1 MMRRNLI
8 KSLLVLALP
17 VVLPMQ
23 IEAELKHDMEFS
35 ESALSL
41 SGDTVENMVYTVV
54 DYSGLSVS
62 GEPGEPALPVMDIRF
77 SVPCLAKDF
86 EVTVTEN
93 TGVTLPVNHPILP
106 VQQPV
111 RADFSAPPAFEQP
124 DAEIYGADAG
134 YPEAI
139 GKVVGE
145 GYYDGDNHIVTVA
158 VSPISYNP
166 VQGAL
171 RLHTSV
177 TVSLSYSIANS
188 VAELS
193 MRPISR
199 FQKSQSGME
208 SVKSIVVNPAQVEKF
223 VPVALG
229 SIKPMTVVG
238 VPAYEY
244 CVITSRELAP
254 AFDRL
259 VYWKRQKGYFAGV
272 VCMEDILACP
282 DFQLGDEVSGINDD
296 AGKLRAYLKYSYSGD
311 GSGKYVLLAGDYSV
325 LPIRYGRSIDN
336 AMDIDDIIPSDLY
349 FSDLNGNWDADKNGL
364 YGEPSDKVDFNCEL
378 LVGRLIC
385 STEEEVFNYTD
396 KLLQYEQNPGNGD
409 ASYLKKAFYSQCDDM
424 LYYKQANQMAEAFNS
439 IFDDQT
445 IFSEEPSYNDE
456 NPTFPTGS
464 QCIEEMNNNYGFL
477 GWYGHGQPGG
487 VCVKSRNNNREEWY
501 AILAL
506 ENNVFNHKKENGN
519 GLDNLKNAGY
529 PAVAFSSSCSLAP
542 FDDYNLE
549 NCKKYGYDLN
559 YSIGS
564 SFTVGG
570 SYGGPIFLG
579 NSRPAYIVS
588 SFSLQKAIAEYI
600 DSDDSYRFSECMS
613 IAKLKESGIAYQDKL
628 TLNLIGCPELEM
640 WTDIP
645 FEYDPKAI
653 TITRTDGTVT
663 VGGVELQGSKV
674 AFNPGWNYCPEIVE
688 CSGTKI
694 TSPKADP
701 NAVVTVYRHNAIP
714 YVLPVVWQNGEVR
727 SKQYY
732 FTNDVTIGC
741 DVDSGR
747 TKGDYVFTKD
757 ADVTIESKGDISI
770 NDGFKMETGSVVTI
784 KTTGNVIISGGT
796 MESGANLSITA
807 PSISVLKN
815 FSAEKGAMLN
825 LNYE

>member
-1 MMRRNLI
+1 MRRNLI
-8 KSLLVLALP
+8 KSILALALP
-17 VVLPMQ
+17 IVLPMQ
-23 IEAELKHDMEFS
+23 IEAELKHNMEFT
-35 ESALSL
+35 ESVLSL
-41 SGDTVENMVYTVV
+41 SVDTVENMVYTVV

-62 GEPGEPALPVMDIRF
+62 GEPGEPALPVKDIHF

-86 EVTVTEN
+86 KVTVTEN
-93 TGVTLPVNHPILP
+93 AGITLPVNHSVLP

-111 RADFSAPPAFEQP
+111 RADFSAPPAFERP
-124 DAEIYGADAG
+124 DAEIYGTDAS

-158 VSPISYNP
+158 VSPVSYNP
-166 VQGAL
+166 VQGTL

-177 TVSLSYSIANS
+177 TVSLSYSIVNS
-188 VAELS
+188 VVELS

-199 FQKSQSGME
+199 PQKSQCGME
-208 SVKSIVVNPAQVEKF
+208 RVKSMVVNPVQVEKF
-223 VPVALG
+223 ASVVSG

-244 CVITSRELAP
+244 CVITNRELAP

-259 VYWKRQKGYFAGV
+259 IGWKQQKGYLAGV
-272 VCMEDILACP
+272 VCIEDILSCP
-282 DFQLGDEVSGINDD
+282 DFQNGDEVSGINDD

-311 GSGKYVLLAGDYSV
+311 GAGKYVLLAGDYSV
-325 LPIRYGRSIDN
+325 LPIRYGRSMDS
-336 AMDIDDIIPSDLY
+336 AMNIDDIIPSDLY

-385 STEEEVFNYTD
+385 STSEEIFNYTD
-396 KLLQYEQNPGNGD
+396 KLLQYEQDPGKGN

-424 LYYKQANQMAEAFNS
+424 LNDKQANQMAEAFS
-439 IFDDQT
+439 IIFDSQT
-445 IFSEEPSYNDE
+445 IFSEEPSYNDV

-464 QCIEEMNNNYGFL
+464 QCIEEMNNNYGFF

-487 VCVKSRNNNREEWY
+487 VCVKSRNNNGGEWY

-529 PAVAFSSSCSLAP
+529 PAVAFSPSCSLAP

-588 SFSLQKAIAEYI
+588 GFSLQKAIAEYI
-600 DSDDSYRFSECMS
+600 ASDDSYRFSECMS

-628 TLNLIGCPELEM
+628 TLNLIGCSELEM

-645 FEYDPKAI
+645 FEYDTSEISVFRKDNCI
-653 TITRTDGTVT
+653 IVSGR
-663 VGGVELQGSKV
+663 ELYGSKV
-674 AFNPGWNYCPEIVE
+674 ALTSGRYGIPELFE
-688 CSGTKI
+688 SSGDII
-694 TSPKADP
+694 TLQDADP

-732 FTNDVTIGC
+732 FTNDVIIGC

-747 TKGDYVFTKD
+747 IKGDYVFTKD
-757 ADVTIESKGDISI
+757 ADVTIESKGDISM

-784 KTTGNVIISGGT
+784 KTTGRVIIAGGT